1 MHRLTHI
8 LHEENIPEVESGL
21 KAVELIAKMADG
33 GMRDAITLLDKCLSY
48 SNELTVE
55 NVIKALGVADYD
67 TMLEL
72 TSALAHSDVPKVI
85 STIDGV
91 YSSGVDLRQFVKT
104 YFEFVLD
111 CSIYDTTHNAEYVKI
126 PDTYF
131 DKIGTLD
138 AQFYNRLL
146 TVIVNL
152 QNSIK
157 YEGNPKSV
165 ILATLILFMEE

>member
-1 MHRLTHI
+1 MEKKIKYDLAAI
-8 LHEENIPEVESGL
+8 EY
-21 KAVELIAKMADG
+21 IAKIADG

-72 TSALAHSDVPKVI
+72 TSALAHNDVPKVI

-111 CSIYDTTHNAEYVKI
+111 CSIYQTTHNAEYVKI

-131 DKIGTLD
+131 KRISTLN